1 MSETTVIK
9 AVSDKRDLNAFVKF
23 PYKHYK
29 EDPNFVPHL
38 ISEQKE
44 LLNPD
49 KHPFYKHAEMQL
61 FLALQNGKIVGR
73 IAGIVDRLHNEV
85 HNEKT
90 GFFGFFESINDF
102 DVAKKLLDSARE
114 WVKSKGM
121 EFFRGPLN
129 PSQNE
134 ECGLLIDAF
143 DSPPV
148 IMMTYNP
155 KYYIDLLEE
164 YGLKKV
170 MDLYAYYIDNNIPQ
184 SEKLK
189 RVSNIIREK
198 ESITIRPLNMK
209 NYENETNKIWEVYNN
224 AWQKNFGF
232 VPMTEEEFA
241 HLAKSMK
248 QIIVPD
254 LALIAESKGKPIG
267 FSVSLPDI
275 NQALIYTNGRLFPFG
290 LFKLLWYSRKID
302 TIRIII
308 MGVIEEYQ
316 HKGID
321 SVFYLDTWNNAVK
334 HGYWKGEMSWILENN
349 KMMNRAAVMLGGKIY
364 KTYRLYQMK
373 A

>member
-1 MSETTVIK
+1 MAERTVIK
-9 AVSDKRDLNAFVKF
+9 PVSTKSEWNKFVKF
-23 PYKHYK
+23 PYKFYK
-29 EDPNFVPHL
+29 NDPNFVPHL

-44 LLNPD
+44 LLNPK
-49 KHPFYKHAEMQL
+49 KHPFYEHAEVQL
-61 FLALQNGKIVGR
+61 FLAFKNGKIVGR
-73 IAGIVDRLHNEV
+73 IAAIIDHLHNEV
-85 HNEKT
+85 HEEKT

-102 DVAKKLLDSARE
+102 ETAEALLSSARM
-114 WVKSKGM
+114 WIKDRGM
-121 EFFRGPLN
+121 NQFRGPLN

-134 ECGLLIDAF
+134 ECGLLIDSF

-155 KYYIDLLEE
+155 QYYIDLFEK
-164 YGLKKV
+164 YGLKKI

-189 RVSNIIREK
+189 RVANIVRKK
-198 ESITIRPLNMK
+198 ENITIRNLNLK
-209 NYENETNKIWEVYNN
+209 DYENETKKIWEVYNS

-232 VPMTEEEFA
+232 VPMTDAEFE

-254 LALIAESKGKPIG
+254 LALIAEVDDKPIG
-267 FSVSLPDI
+267 FSISLPDV
-275 NQALIYTNGRLFPFG
+275 NQALIHTNGRLFPFG

-316 HKGID
+316 HRGID
-321 SVFYLDTWNNAVK
+321 SVFYVDTWNNAVK
-334 HGYWKGEMSWILENN
+334 HGYWKGEMSWILESN
-349 KMMNRAAVMLGGKIY
+349 KMMNRAATMLGGKVY
-364 KTYRLYQMK
+364 KTYRLYQMQ